1 MKRTLITSL
10 VIGTSIFLLALPKLG
25 WFSKEASP
33 TQAPGM
39 TAGRPG
45 GGKLSVEGLIIVP
58 ARFDNRLNV
67 TGSVLANESLE
78 LKSETSGQVTQI
90 AFQEGKNVKKGELL
104 VRMDDEELRAQHLK
118 LRYNEKLNQDNEVRQ
133 RKLLQKEAI
142 SQEEY
147 DNSLNR
153 LNTSVADI
161 KVLEAQLAK
170 TRIVAPFD
178 GVIGL
183 RYISEGAYISPSIV
197 IATLYNINPAKIEFT
212 VPGRY
217 SAQVSPGLIV
227 RFSVENDTTLYEG
240 RVYAVEPRID
250 PETRTLRI
258 RAMAENSQNRL
269 LPGQFVKVELVLR
282 TVGDALLVPTEAVVP
297 ELTGH
302 KVFVKRGDKARE
314 VKVETG
320 IRTSSQLEIL
330 SGLKA
335 GDTLVTTGILQLRDG
350 LDIQISKLN

>member
-1 MKRTLITSL
+1 MKKTLLTIL
-10 VIGTSIFLLALPKLG
+10 IILIIVFLLALPKLG
-25 WFSKEASP
+25 WFSQNQKEPVGAGAGP
-33 TQAPGM
+33 RPG
-39 TAGRPG
+39 AGR
-45 GGKLSVEGLIIVP
+45 LQVEAIIIQP
-58 ARFDNRLNV
+58 ARFDNKLNV

-78 LKSETSGQVTQI
+78 LKSEISGQVTQI
-90 AFQEGKNVKKGELL
+90 AFREGKSVKQGELL
-104 VRMDDEELRAQHLK
+104 LRMDDEELRAQLLK
-118 LRYNEKLNQDNEVRQ
+118 AKYNQKLNQDNEVRQ

-153 LNTSVADI
+153 LNTSLADV

-170 TRIVAPFD
+170 TRIEAPFE

-183 RYISEGAYISPSIV
+183 RYISQGAYISPNTV

-212 VPGRY
+212 VPSRY
-217 SAQVSPGLIV
+217 SAQVQPGLMV
-227 RFSVENDTTLYEG
+227 RFTVENDTSAYDGT
-240 RVYAVEPRID
+240 VYAVEPRID

-282 TVGDALLVPTEAVVP
+282 TVTDAILVPTEAVVP
-297 ELTGH
+297 ELSGH
-302 KVFVKRGDKARE
+302 KVFVKRGPKARE
-314 VKVETG
+314 IRVETG
-320 IRTSSQLEIL
+320 IRTSRELEIL
-330 SGLKA
+330 SGLKT

-350 LDIQISKLN
+350 LDIAVSKVN

>member
-1 MKRTLITSL
+1 MKKTLLTILTIA
-10 VIGTSIFLLALPKLG
+10 VIVFLLALPRLG
-25 WFSKEASP
+25 WFSEKPDGPA
-33 TQAPGM
+33 
-39 TAGRPG
+39 AGTGPRPG
-45 GGKLSVEGLIIVP
+45 AGKLQVEAIIIQP
-58 ARFDNRLNV
+58 ARFDNKLNV

-78 LKSETSGQVTQI
+78 LKSEISGQVTQI
-90 AFQEGKNVKKGELL
+90 AFQEGKNVKQGELL
-104 VRMDDEELRAQHLK
+104 VKMDDEELRAQILK
-118 LRYNEKLNQDNEVRQ
+118 AKYNQKLNQDNEARQ
-133 RKLLQKEAI
+133 RKLLEKEAI

-153 LNTSVADI
+153 LNTSIADV

-170 TRIVAPFD
+170 TRIEAPFE

-183 RYISEGAYISPSIV
+183 RYISQGAYISPNTV

-217 SAQVSPGLIV
+217 SAQVQPGLVV
-227 RFSVENDTTLYEG
+227 RFTVENDTTAYDG
-240 RVYAVEPRID
+240 KVYAVEPRID

-282 TVGDALLVPTEAVVP
+282 TVTDAILVPTEAVVP
-297 ELTGH
+297 ELSGH
-302 KVFVKRGDKARE
+302 KVFVKRGPKARE
-314 VKVETG
+314 MRVETG
-320 IRTSSQLEIL
+320 IRTSSELEIL
-330 SGLKA
+330 SGLKT

-350 LDIQISKLN
+350 LDIAVSKVN

>member
-1 MKRTLITSL
+1 MKKTLLTILTIA
-10 VIGTSIFLLALPKLG
+10 VIVFLLALPRLG
-25 WFSKEASP
+25 WFSEKPDGPAAATGP
-33 TQAPGM
+33 
-39 TAGRPG
+39 RPG
-45 GGKLSVEGLIIVP
+45 AGKLQVEAIIIQP
-58 ARFDNRLNV
+58 ARFDNKLNV

-78 LKSETSGQVTQI
+78 LKSEISGQVIQI
-90 AFQEGKNVKKGELL
+90 AFQEGKNVKQGELL
-104 VRMDDEELRAQHLK
+104 VKMDDEELRAQILK
-118 LRYNEKLNQDNEVRQ
+118 AKYNQKLNQDNEARQ
-133 RKLLQKEAI
+133 RKLLEKEAI

-153 LNTSVADI
+153 LNTSIADV

-170 TRIVAPFD
+170 TRIEAPFG

-183 RYISEGAYISPSIV
+183 RYISQGAYISPNTV

-217 SAQVSPGLIV
+217 SAQVQPGLVV
-227 RFSVENDTTLYEG
+227 RFTVENDTTAYDG
-240 RVYAVEPRID
+240 KVYAVEPRID

-282 TVGDALLVPTEAVVP
+282 TVTDAILVPTEAVVP
-297 ELTGH
+297 ELSGH
-302 KVFVKRGDKARE
+302 KVFVKRGPKARE
-314 VKVETG
+314 MRVETG
-320 IRTSSQLEIL
+320 IRTSSELEIL
-330 SGLKA
+330 SGLKT

-350 LDIQISKLN
+350 LDIAISKVN

>member
-1 MKRTLITSL
+1 MKKTLLTILTIA
-10 VIGTSIFLLALPKLG
+10 VIVFLLALPRLG
-25 WFSKEASP
+25 WFSEKPDGPAAGTGP
-33 TQAPGM
+33 RPG
-39 TAGRPG
+39 AGR
-45 GGKLSVEGLIIVP
+45 LQVEAIIIQP
-58 ARFDNRLNV
+58 ARFDNKLNV

-78 LKSETSGQVTQI
+78 LKSEISGQVTQI
-90 AFQEGKNVKKGELL
+90 AFQEGKNVKQGELL
-104 VRMDDEELRAQHLK
+104 VKMDDEELRAQILK
-118 LRYNEKLNQDNEVRQ
+118 AKYNQKLNQDNEARQ
-133 RKLLQKEAI
+133 RKLLEKEAI

-153 LNTSVADI
+153 LNTSIADV

-170 TRIVAPFD
+170 TRIEAPFE

-183 RYISEGAYISPSIV
+183 RYISQGAYISPNTV

-217 SAQVSPGLIV
+217 SAQVQPGLVV
-227 RFSVENDTTLYEG
+227 RFTVENDTTAYDG
-240 RVYAVEPRID
+240 KVYAVEPRID

-282 TVGDALLVPTEAVVP
+282 TVTDAILVPTEAVVP
-297 ELTGH
+297 ELSGH
-302 KVFVKRGDKARE
+302 KVFVKRGPKARE
-314 VKVETG
+314 MRVETG
-320 IRTSSQLEIL
+320 IRTSSELEIL
-330 SGLKA
+330 SGLKT

-350 LDIQISKLN
+350 LDITVSKVN

>member
-1 MKRTLITSL
+1 MKKTLLTILTIA
-10 VIGTSIFLLALPKLG
+10 VIVFLLALPRLG
-25 WFSKEASP
+25 WFSEKPDGPA
-33 TQAPGM
+33 
-39 TAGRPG
+39 AGTGPRPG
-45 GGKLSVEGLIIVP
+45 AGKLQVEAIIIQP
-58 ARFDNRLNV
+58 ARFDNKLNV

-78 LKSETSGQVTQI
+78 LKSEISGQVTQI
-90 AFQEGKNVKKGELL
+90 AFQEGKNVKRGELL
-104 VRMDDEELRAQHLK
+104 VKMDDEELRAQILK
-118 LRYNEKLNQDNEVRQ
+118 AKYNQKLNQDNEARQ
-133 RKLLQKEAI
+133 RKLLEKEAI

-153 LNTSVADI
+153 LNTSIADV

-170 TRIVAPFD
+170 TRIEAPFE

-183 RYISEGAYISPSIV
+183 RYISQGAYISPNTV

-217 SAQVSPGLIV
+217 SAQVQPGLVV
-227 RFSVENDTTLYEG
+227 RFTVENDTTAYDG
-240 RVYAVEPRID
+240 KVYAVEPRID

-282 TVGDALLVPTEAVVP
+282 TVTDAILVPTEAVVP
-297 ELTGH
+297 ELSGH
-302 KVFVKRGDKARE
+302 KVFVKRGPKARE
-314 VKVETG
+314 MRVETG
-320 IRTSSQLEIL
+320 IRTSSELEIL
-330 SGLKA
+330 SGLKT

-350 LDIQISKLN
+350 LDIAVSKVN